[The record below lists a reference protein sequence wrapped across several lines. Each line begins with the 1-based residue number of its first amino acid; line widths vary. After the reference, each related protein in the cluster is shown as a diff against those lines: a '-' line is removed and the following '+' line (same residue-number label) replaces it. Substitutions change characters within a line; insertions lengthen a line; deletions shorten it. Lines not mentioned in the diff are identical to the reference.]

1 MAGPQNFEDN
11 LGTWRGRT
19 YLMAVRGTSD
29 YFDPDDFS
37 VNVYY
42 KDAATESSID
52 IALLIHPMDILIWT
66 AFFVIRKIRS
76 PLIGTFGKPSITSR
90 STGPAMPNS
99 LRRIGVDSPSA
110 PKIS

>member
-19 YLMAVRGTSD
+19 YLMAVRGTPD

-42 KDAATESSID
+42 KNAATERSID
-52 IALLIHPMDILIWT
+52 IARVDTSHGYTHMDRLFRDPKDKKPVDWDIWE
-66 AFFVIRKIRS
+66 AIDHFEEYWPRYAKQFEKNW
-76 PLIGTFGKPSITSR
+76 G
-90 STGPAMPNS
+90 
-99 LRRIGVDSPSA
+99 
-110 PKIS
+110 